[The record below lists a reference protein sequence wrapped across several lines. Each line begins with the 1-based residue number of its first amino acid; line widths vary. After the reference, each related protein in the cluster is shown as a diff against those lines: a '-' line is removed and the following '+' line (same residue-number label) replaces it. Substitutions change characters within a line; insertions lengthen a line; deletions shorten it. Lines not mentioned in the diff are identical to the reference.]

1 MELLLRAKEW
11 MRNLKNSVCVCVCV
25 KLTQAWVSLQ
35 RGALVVDKG
44 VPKLGETP
52 PPPPAQP
59 GPALSLPVAT
69 SSPPRSFL
77 CLKLP
82 AGSEPALPSKRPN

>member
-52 PPPPAQP
+52 PPASRPTRP
-59 GPALSLPVAT
+59 
-69 SSPPRSFL
+69 SFVSACSHL
-77 CLKLP
+77 
-82 AGSEPALPSKRPN
+82 LPSSQLPLPQAPCRL